1 MRGKLGSETA
11 PLQASDA
18 ASKRRPTHVWGSEVC
33 PPCPGWGAGAS
44 KGHLWQTNTVLKVLM
59 AADGNVQLS
68 QDSHGTA
75 GFASTPDGSLTP
87 MHANIPP
94 NSLPNESKLSS
105 QLVIG

>member
-1 MRGKLGSETA
+1 MSGGPRCA
-11 PLQASDA
+11 PPAQA
-18 ASKRRPTHVWGSEVC
+18 G
-33 PPCPGWGAGAS
+33 GAGAS